1 MARSSRFLSDA
12 SADDQA
18 QPVSR
23 GIGASWLAACMA
35 HDMLYGGDVVRA
47 VALMRR
53 SSDDEDSGED

>member
-1 MARSSRFLSDA
+1 MTRSSRYPSDT
-12 SADDQA
+12 SADEEA

-35 HDMLYGGDVVRA
+35 HDMMYGGDVVRA

-53 SSDDEDSGED
+53 SRDDEGGTED

>member
-1 MARSSRFLSDA
+1 MTRPDHDLPETATDES
-12 SADDQA
+12 A

-53 SSDDEDSGED
+53 SPNDEDRAED

>member
-1 MARSSRFLSDA
+1 MTRPDHELLETAIDE
-12 SADDQA
+12 QA

-53 SSDDEDSGED
+53 TDQADTLDD

>member
-1 MARSSRFLSDA
+1 MTRSDHYRPDA
-12 SADDQA
+12 ATDEPA

-35 HDMLYGGDVVRA
+35 HDMLYGGDVDRT

-53 SSDDEDSGED
+53 ADTDNASDD